1 MVQDNDNSTKSKLPT
16 SFGIL
21 LFPTFEAL
29 DAFGPLNCLN
39 DLSRL
44 PIHNDNPITLSI
56 IASTIEPV
64 STQNPSS
71 PSPVFGQSVLPTH
84 TLDNAPPL
92 DVLLVPGGMGL
103 FKSHDDL
110 APLVHFIKSRY
121 PTLHSIIS
129 ICNGASLLAL
139 SGVLNG
145 KRATTNKKLF
155 REITQH
161 PSLSQRNIQW
171 VKQARWVEDG
181 NIWTSSGVSAGVD
194 VTLAWIGRVYGED
207 VARVIAEG
215 LEYTRQVD
223 SGRDEFAQVWGL
235 V

>member
-1 MVQDNDNSTKSKLPT
+1 MAQDNDNSPKSKLPT

-21 LFPTFEAL
+21 LFPTF
-29 DAFGPLNCLN
+29 GPLNCLN

-44 PIHNDNPITLSI
+44 PIHQDNPITLSI
-56 IASTIEPV
+56 IASNLEPV

-92 DVLLVPGGMGL
+92 DVLVVPGGMGL
-103 FKSHDDL
+103 FASPEEL
-110 APLVHFIKSRY
+110 APLVKFIQSRY
-121 PTLHSIIS
+121 LTLHSVIS

-145 KRATTNKKLF
+145 KRATTNKKFF
-155 REITQH
+155 REITEH
-161 PSLSQRNIQW
+161 DSLSRQKIQW
-171 VKQARWVEDG
+171 VQRARWVEDG
-181 NIWTSSGVSAGVD
+181 NVWTSSGVSAGID

-207 VARVIAEG
+207 VAKGIADG

-223 SGRDEFAQVWGL
+223 SGRDEFAGIWGL